1 MNEVLITGGAGAIG
15 SHISKKLID
24 EGHNVTIIDNL
35 TSGREFLVPKKARFI
50 EGSILNH
57 DKLGKAFDYKP
68 SHVFH
73 LAAFFANQNSVDN
86 PEEDLA
92 INGQGIINVL
102 KLALKNKVKKLIYT
116 SSSCVYGNK
125 EVMKESDKLP
135 EILDTPYAIT
145 KLLGEEY
152 CKFWTQF
159 HGLNTVILRL
169 FNSYGPGEFPGK
181 YRNVIPNFITTA
193 MEGKSLTITG
203 SGEETRDFNFVEDTA
218 DGIIK
223 ACFSN
228 TKPGD
233 VFNIAGG
240 KETKIKNLVFKINQI
255 TGNKAPVIYK
265 QRRSWDHVIR
275 RFGCIEKS
283 KKILKY
289 KPKHTLDDGI
299 EKTYRWLKE
308 NVHK

>member
-35 TSGREFLVPKKARFI
+35 TSGRAFLVPKKARFI

-57 DKLGKAFDYKP
+57 DKLGKAFDCKP

-92 INGQGIINVL
+92 VNGQGIINVL

-125 EVMKESDKLP
+125 EIMKESDKLP
-135 EILDTPYAIT
+135 EFLDTPYAIT

-169 FNSYGPGEFPGK
+169 FNSYGPGELPGK

-240 KETKIKNLVFKINQI
+240 KETKINNLVFKINQI

-265 QRRSWDHVIR
+265 KRRAWDHVVR

-283 KKILKY
+283 KKY
-289 KPKHTLDDGI
+289 
-299 EKTYRWLKE
+299 
-308 NVHK
+308 